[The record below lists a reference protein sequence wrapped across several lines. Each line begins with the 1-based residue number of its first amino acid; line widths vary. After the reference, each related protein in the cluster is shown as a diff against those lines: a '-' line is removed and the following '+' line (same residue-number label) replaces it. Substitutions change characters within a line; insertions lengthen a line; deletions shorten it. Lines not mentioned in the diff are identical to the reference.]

1 MYLKYR
7 EQNKKGMFEEPRGKY
22 TLRSIYLSPK
32 NRTKAITKM
41 DIKRHSV
48 FVSRIQSI
56 NGLHLLSATAQL
68 FLGLTV
74 VALSL
79 VGLIQPAGLATV
91 ITVIG
96 SLTSMIGLFFMYTIF
111 SKNGSF
117 DSLLNKAIKRVITFQ
132 N

>member
-1 MYLKYR
+1 
-7 EQNKKGMFEEPRGKY
+7 MFEEPKEKY
-22 TLRSIYLSPK
+22 SLRSIYLSPK
-32 NRTKAITKM
+32 NKTKTNTKTEE
-41 DIKRHSV
+41 KGHSV

-79 VGLIQPAGLATV
+79 VGLIQPAAIATV
-91 ITVIG
+91 MTVIG
-96 SLTSMIGLFFMYTIF
+96 SLTSMIGLYFMYTIF
-111 SKNGSF
+111 SKHGTF
-117 DSLLNKAIKRVITFQ
+117 DTLLNKAIKRVITFQ

>member
-1 MYLKYR
+1 
-7 EQNKKGMFEEPRGKY
+7 MFEEPKEKY
-22 TLRSIYLSPK
+22 SLRSIYLSSK
-32 NRTKAITKM
+32 NRHKASTKT
-41 DIKRHSV
+41 DIKGQSV